1 MKIVIAPDSFKE
13 SLSAAE
19 VCRAIE
25 AGIRSY
31 FHDAELVGIPMA
43 DGGEGTVETLVE
55 TTRGV
60 IHNVVVTGPLGLP
73 VSSFFGI
80 LGDGKTAVIE
90 IAGASGLPL
99 VPDTK
104 RNPLLTTTYGTG
116 ELIKHALDKGC
127 RDFIIG
133 LGGSAT
139 NDGGVGM
146 AQALGGAFV
155 DKNRRQVGFG
165 GGALRDIEKID
176 LSGLDSRIK
185 ACTFRV
191 ACDVSNPLY
200 GKTGAAAVFGAQKGA
215 TPAMILTLDENLIYL
230 AELIKRDLGMDV
242 ATAPGAGG
250 GGGLGAGL
258 IAFCGARLEKGIAIV
273 IEAVKLKEKI
283 TGADLII
290 TGEGQMDFQSCN
302 GKTPYGV
309 AMAAR
314 EQGIPVIA
322 LVGAMGSGAEIMFDY
337 GVNSIFSIVDKP
349 MSSEESMA
357 NAAALLASTANRVMR
372 ALDLRLSKAGLQG
385 GKPL

>member
-1 MKIVIAPDSFKE
+1 MKIVIAPDSFKG

-19 VCRAIE
+19 VCKAIE
-25 AGIRSY
+25 VGIRSY
-31 FHDAELVGIPMA
+31 FHDAEIVGIPMA

-55 TTRGV
+55 ATKGI
-60 IHNVVVTGPLGLP
+60 IHNVWVTGPLGLP

-90 IAGASGLPL
+90 MAGASGLHL
-99 VPDTK
+99 VPDPK

-116 ELIKHALDKGC
+116 ELIKHALDTGC
-127 RDFIIG
+127 REFIIG

-165 GGALRDIEKID
+165 GGALRDIVKID

-185 ACTFRV
+185 DCTFRA
-191 ACDVSNPLY
+191 ACDVSNPLS
-200 GKTGAAAVFGAQKGA
+200 GEAGASAVFGAQKGA
-215 TPAMILTLDENLIYL
+215 TPAMILTLDKNLIYL
-230 AELIKRDLGMDV
+230 AELIKRDLGQDV
-242 ATAPGAGG
+242 AAIPGAGAA
-250 GGGLGAGL
+250 GGLGAGL
-258 IAFCGARLEKGIAIV
+258 IAFCGAKLEKGIDIV
-273 IEAVKLKEKI
+273 LKAVKLKEKI

-302 GKTPYGV
+302 GKTPFGV

-314 EQGIPVIA
+314 EQKIPVIA
-322 LVGAMGSGAEIMFDY
+322 LVGSIGAGAEMMFDY
-337 GVNSIFSIVDKP
+337 GIDSIFSIINRP
-349 MSSEESMA
+349 MSSEESMT
-357 NAAALLASTANRVMR
+357 NAAALLTSAANRVMR
-372 ALDLRLSKAGLQG
+372 VLALKLCSAVTTL
-385 GKPL
+385 